1 MCFADCEASDL
12 GAVLG
17 RLSNGIAGSS
27 FVLNGVVYNISDS
40 TDHWDKVLYAVH
52 CILFKSSHVFAVCII
67 FTLSTHHHHHHHVA
81 CPKVDVA
88 VPTSLLHACRW
99 DGQYCRRHAHR
110 NHIS

>member
-67 FTLSTHHHHHHHVA
+67 FTLSTQHSRLKTHLFRKLHDGLVA
-81 CPKVDVA
+81 F
-88 VPTSLLHACRW
+88 TGLLSLIVFW
-99 DGQYCRRHAHR
+99 ISFAH
-110 NHIS
+110 